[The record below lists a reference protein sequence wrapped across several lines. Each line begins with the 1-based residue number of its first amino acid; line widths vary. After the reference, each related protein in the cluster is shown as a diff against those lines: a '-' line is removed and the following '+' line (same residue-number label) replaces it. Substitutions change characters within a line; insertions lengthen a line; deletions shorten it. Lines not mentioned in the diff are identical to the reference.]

1 MMKQTFPEPF
11 MLIAVPAETDPSE
24 CRVAATPETV
34 KKLVVLGAEV
44 RVETG
49 AGLKSG
55 LRDEDYSQAGAAI
68 DRKPGQARAVFLN
81 PGRRR
86 KTARLADARRPS
98 LQRLQ
103 AKPPNYSR
111 IG

>member
-1 MMKQTFPEPF
+1 MGQGSPDNDRGYCAGAPCAFAQP
-11 MLIAVPAETDPSE
+11 PSE
-24 CRVAATPETV
+24 CLANKRKP
-34 KKLVVLGAEV
+34 LGPPVTKRGACFCV
-44 RVETG
+44 RIRGSGEEPG
-49 AGLKSG
+49 AN
-55 LRDEDYSQAGAAI
+55 